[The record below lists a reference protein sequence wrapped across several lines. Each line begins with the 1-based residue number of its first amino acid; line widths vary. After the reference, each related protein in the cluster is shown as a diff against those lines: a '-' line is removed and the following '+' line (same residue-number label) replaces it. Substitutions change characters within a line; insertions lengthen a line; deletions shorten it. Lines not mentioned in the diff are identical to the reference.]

1 VDLLRESAAAA
12 GRLPA
17 AHERRENEFLFALE
31 KAPGWGMDVSPDE
44 REILIPQHGFDDA
57 DLVMAEGLP

>member
-1 VDLLRESAAAA
+1 
-12 GRLPA
+12 
-17 AHERRENEFLFALE
+17 
-31 KAPGWGMDVSPDE
+31 MDVSPDE